1 MWLGATRLDS
11 LEVSDL
17 QMNISRL
24 DLPSALSLS
33 HGYTTAQW
41 AHPSGCFTS
50 ASNSYKLSKIEPTV
64 FSLSSQHDFFWV
76 PFLTKR
82 QHKPLNSLSQK
93 AESHLRHLSHC
104 FHSKLFP
111 SSAFCFL
118 QVSPLGPIFS
128 LLSVVPWGWFPPPHC
143 LTLNLLCLP
152 LHHHTPACPLLQ
164 PVLLEAGQAPSLAL
178 STGCLAELQGLTIE
192 MLPGAHL
199 TPRVRSPDR
208 CCEERDLDKL
218 GKIRTRN
225 RRRLFRLLGQS
236 PPRLA
241 KRQGEQN
248 SCEGNPTDWDSNSG
262 SVAEQLSQFLIC
274 KRAMII
280 SHPSLCDED

>member
-1 MWLGATRLDS
+1 MAPWRQSRDTKVLPVFLQSTARSTAQQHPLKIRTLIDCA
-11 LEVSDL
+11 EVLMGSHVDEAEETIIL
-17 QMNISRL
+17 H
-24 DLPSALSLS
+24 LPSALSLS

-50 ASNSYKLSKIEPTV
+50 TSNSYKLSKIEPTV

-93 AESHLRHLSHC
+93 AGSHLRHLSHC

-128 LLSVVPWGWFPPPHC
+128 LLTVVPWGWFPPPHC

-152 LHHHTPACPLLQ
+152 LHHHTPACPLL
-164 PVLLEAGQAPSLAL
+164 
-178 STGCLAELQGLTIE
+178 
-192 MLPGAHL
+192 
-199 TPRVRSPDR
+199 
-208 CCEERDLDKL
+208 
-218 GKIRTRN
+218 
-225 RRRLFRLLGQS
+225 
-236 PPRLA
+236 
-241 KRQGEQN
+241 
-248 SCEGNPTDWDSNSG
+248 
-262 SVAEQLSQFLIC
+262 
-274 KRAMII
+274 
-280 SHPSLCDED
+280 